1 MSSFYSIFLK
11 EVDADVRDYLT
22 VNQIDMQGRSLSN
35 TLTGTEDHDYMLD
48 DGFLT
53 NAKFDEINEILD
65 VLMGVEE

>member
-1 MSSFYSIFLK
+1 LSSFYSIFLK